1 MCLSLLFLNLGGG
14 ELFMILFVV
23 LLLFG
28 SKQIPNLARGLGRGM
43 REFKDAMNGIEREI
57 TNAAN
62 ENAPVNNNNKT
73 PDSITPTVPLDQQE
87 SQK

>member
-1 MCLSLLFLNLGGG
+1 
-14 ELFMILFVV
+14 MILFVV

-62 ENAPVNNNNKT
+62 ESAPVNNNNKT